1 MKFFQKPVLFFLW
14 SFAAAFLAYASMYAF
29 RKPFNAASYEGFMLF
44 NLPLKDLLLISQI
57 LGYMLSKFI
66 GIKVISEMTK
76 STRVGLIFKL
86 ILFAH
91 VALLL
96 FAIVPVN
103 FKFICLFANGLP
115 LGMVWGVI
123 FSFLEGRKLTEL
135 LATGI
140 AVGAIISS
148 GIVKSIAL
156 YIMDNSFYSVPE
168 FWMPFVTGL
177 FFLPI
182 LILSA
187 WMLSV
192 IPEPSEADKQAKI
205 ERIPMDRAQKRSIL
219 KKYLPGIISLVILYL
234 MQTIFRDFRDN
245 FSVELFGFYGFTDKS
260 QFVSM
265 EFIIGLTVV
274 FTTSLIV
281 IFKNNLRGFQ
291 ASLILSGLGFVMML
305 VAELLFGSGQIN
317 FFYLMLFSG
326 LGMSIGYVPFQ
337 IALFERFIAAFHIAG
352 NVGFLMYISDS
363 LGYLGSVSILFSK
376 NAGLINIDNVALFH
390 MLIFGCGIIGLIAT
404 IFSIFY
410 FNVKFIKEK
419 NEIH

>member
-1 MKFFQKPVLFFLW
+1 MAIFKKPVFFFLW
-14 SFAAAFLAYASMYAF
+14 SFTAAFLAYASMYAF
-29 RKPFNAASYEGFMLF
+29 RKPFNAASYEGYHLA

-76 STRVGLIFKL
+76 TKRVGLIFKL

-91 VALLL
+91 FALLL
-96 FAIVPVN
+96 FAIVPVK
-103 FKFICLFANGLP
+103 FKFLCLFANGLP

-168 FWMPFVTGL
+168 FWMPFTTGL
-177 FFLPI
+177 LFLPF

-187 WMLSV
+187 WMLSI
-192 IPEPSEADKQAKI
+192 IPNPSDVDKLAKT
-205 ERIPMDRAQKRSIL
+205 ERIPMDNAQRRNIL
-219 KKYLPGIISLVILYL
+219 KKYFLGIVSLVILYL
-234 MQTIFRDFRDN
+234 MQTVFRDFRDN
-245 FSVELFGFYGFTDKS
+245 FSVELFSFYGFTDKS
-260 QFVSM
+260 QFIRM
-265 EFIIGLTVV
+265 EFIIGIIVV

-281 IFKNNLRGFQ
+281 IFKDNLWGFQ
-291 ASLILSGLGFVMML
+291 ASLILSGIGFVMML
-305 VAELLFGSGQIN
+305 LSEMLFGVGKIN
-317 FFYLMLFSG
+317 FFYLMFFTG
-326 LGMSIGYVPFQ
+326 LGMSMGYVPFQ
-337 IALFERFIAAFHIAG
+337 IALFERFIAAFKIAG

-363 LGYLGSVSILFSK
+363 LGYLGSVTILFSK
-376 NAGLINIDNVALFH
+376 NGGLINMENVALFH
-390 MLIFGCGIIGLIAT
+390 LLIRICGLIGFLST
-404 IFSIFY
+404 IFSFIY
-410 FNVKFIKEK
+410 FNVKFK
-419 NEIH
+419 NRL

>member
-1 MKFFQKPVLFFLW
+1 VNSTEQFLFL
-14 SFAAAFLAYASMYAF
+14 L
-29 RKPFNAASYEGFMLF
+29 GMLVF
-44 NLPLKDLLLISQI
+44 ILLIFS
-57 LGYMLSKFI
+57 
-66 GIKVISEMTK
+66 
-76 STRVGLIFKL
+76 LIFKAL
-86 ILFAH
+86 TTYAQTRFALMREYSIGKRLVEGYLHQPYSWFLNRHSADLGKNILSEVGNVISGAL
-91 VALLL
+91 VSVMTLMSQVTVTIALLVL
-96 FAIVPVN
+96 LVVVDP
-103 FKFICLFANGLP
+103 
-115 LGMVWGVI
+115 
-123 FSFLEGRKLTEL
+123 L
-135 LATGI
+135 LAISVGLVLGVAYGGI
-140 AVGAIISS
+140 LALVS
-148 GIVKSIAL
+148 GWLNRLGQARIQANQERYTVL
-156 YIMDNSFYSVPE
+156 
-168 FWMPFVTGL
+168 
-177 FFLPI
+177 
-182 LILSA
+182 
-187 WMLSV
+187 
-192 IPEPSEADKQAKI
+192 SEAFGAAKEVKVGGLESDFI
-205 ERIPMDRAQKRSIL
+205 RRFNKPAESYAKGQSTAQVITQMPRFALEAIAFGGML
-219 KKYLPGIISLVILYL
+219 LVILYL

-281 IFKNNLRGFQ
+281 IFKNNLWGFQ

-337 IALFERFIAAFHIAG
+337 IALLERFIAAFHIAG

-390 MLIFGCGIIGLIAT
+390 MLILGCGIIGLIAT

>member
-1 MKFFQKPVLFFLW
+1 MKIFQKPIFFFLW
-14 SFAAAFLAYASMYAF
+14 SFTAAFLAYASMYAF
-29 RKPFNAASYEGFMLF
+29 RKPFNAASYVGFELF

-66 GIKVISEMTK
+66 GIKVISEMNK
-76 STRVGLIFKL
+76 SKRVGLIFKL
-86 ILFAH
+86 ILIAH
-91 VALLL
+91 LALFL
-96 FAIVPVN
+96 FAIVPVQ
-103 FKFICLFANGLP
+103 FKFLFLFANGLP
-115 LGMVWGVI
+115 LGMIWGVI

-156 YIMDNSFYSVPE
+156 YIMDNSFYSIPE
-168 FWMPFVTGL
+168 FWMPFTTGL
-177 FFLPI
+177 LFLPI

-192 IPEPSEADKQAKI
+192 IPDPSEADKLAKT
-205 ERIPMDRAQKRSIL
+205 ERIPMDKNQKRFIL
-219 KKYLPGIISLVILYL
+219 RKYLPGIISLVILYL

-265 EFIIGLTVV
+265 EFIIGITVV

-281 IFKNNLRGFQ
+281 IFKNNLWGFQ
-291 ASLILSGLGFVMML
+291 ASLILSGIGFIMML
-305 VAELLFGSGQIN
+305 GAELLFGSGQIN

-390 MLIFGCGIIGLIAT
+390 ILIFGCGIIGLIAT
-404 IFSIFY
+404 IFSVFY
-410 FNVKFIKEK
+410 FNIKFVKDTNK
-419 NEIH
+419 IH

>member
-1 MKFFQKPVLFFLW
+1 MKNFQKPIFFFLW
-14 SFAAAFLAYASMYAF
+14 SFTAAFLAYASMYAF
-29 RKPFNAASYEGFMLF
+29 RKPFNAASYEGFVLF

-66 GIKVISEMTK
+66 GVKVISEMNK
-76 STRVGLIFKL
+76 SRRVGLIYKL
-86 ILFAH
+86 IIMAHLALF
-91 VALLL
+91 L
-96 FAIVPVN
+96 FAIVPVQ
-103 FKFICLFANGLP
+103 FKFLFLFANGLP

-156 YIMDNSFYSVPE
+156 YIMDNSFYSIPE
-168 FWMPFVTGL
+168 FWMPFTTGL
-177 FFLPI
+177 LFLPI

-192 IPEPSEADKQAKI
+192 IPDPDEKDKLDKT
-205 ERIPMDRAQKRSIL
+205 ERIPMNKTQKRTIL
-219 KKYLPGIISLVILYL
+219 KKYFPGIVSLVILYL
-234 MQTIFRDFRDN
+234 MQTVFRDFRDN
-245 FSVELFGFYGFTDKS
+245 FSVELFSFYGYTDKS
-260 QFVSM
+260 QFLSM
-265 EFIIGLTVV
+265 EFIIGVIVV

-281 IFKNNLRGFQ
+281 IFKNNFRGFQ
-291 ASLILSGLGFVMML
+291 ASLFLSGIGFIMML
-305 VAELLFGSGQIN
+305 IAEILFGAGKIN
-317 FFYLMLFSG
+317 FYYLMLLAG

-376 NAGLINIDNVALFH
+376 NGGLITMDNVALFH
-390 MLIFGCGIIGLIAT
+390 LLIYLCGLIGLLAT
-404 IFSIFY
+404 LSSIFY
-410 FNVKFIKEK
+410 FNVKFKKE
-419 NEIH
+419 IF

>member
-29 RKPFNAASYEGFMLF
+29 RKPFNAASYTGFELF

-91 VALLL
+91 VSLLL
-96 FAIVPVN
+96 FAVVPVN
-103 FKFICLFANGLP
+103 FKFICLFTNGLP

-156 YIMDNSFYSVPE
+156 YIMDNSYYSVPE

-192 IPEPSEADKQAKI
+192 IPEPNKADKLAKT
-205 ERIPMDRAQKRSIL
+205 ERVPMNKDQKRSIL

-234 MQTIFRDFRDN
+234 MQTVFRDFRDN
-245 FSVELFGFYGFTDKS
+245 FSVELFNHYHYTDKS
-260 QFVSM
+260 QFLTM
-265 EFIIGLTVV
+265 EFSIGFIVI

-281 IFKNNLRGFQ
+281 IFKNNLWGFQ
-291 ASLILSGLGFVMML
+291 ASLILSGLGFIMML

-337 IALFERFIAAFHIAG
+337 IALFERFIATFHIAG

-390 MLIFGCGIIGLIAT
+390 LLIFGCGIIGLIAT
-404 IFSIFY
+404 VFSVFY
-410 FNVKFIKEK
+410 FNIKFVKVK

>member
-1 MKFFQKPVLFFLW
+1 MKIFQKPIFFFLW
-14 SFAAAFLAYASMYAF
+14 SFTAAFLAYASMYAF
-29 RKPFNAASYEGFMLF
+29 RKPFNAASYVGFELF

-66 GIKVISEMTK
+66 GIKVISEMNK
-76 STRVGLIFKL
+76 SKRVGLIFKL
-86 ILFAH
+86 ILIAH
-91 VALLL
+91 LALFL
-96 FAIVPVN
+96 FAIVPVQ
-103 FKFICLFANGLP
+103 FKFLFLFANGLP
-115 LGMVWGVI
+115 LGMIWGVI

-156 YIMDNSFYSVPE
+156 YIMDNSFYSIPE
-168 FWMPFVTGL
+168 FWMPFTTGL
-177 FFLPI
+177 LFLPI

-192 IPEPSEADKQAKI
+192 IPDPSEADKLAKT
-205 ERIPMDRAQKRSIL
+205 ERIPMDKNQKRFIL
-219 KKYLPGIISLVILYL
+219 RKYLPGIISLVILYL

-265 EFIIGLTVV
+265 EFIIGITVV

-281 IFKNNLRGFQ
+281 IFKNNLWGFQ
-291 ASLILSGLGFVMML
+291 ASLILSGIGFIMML
-305 VAELLFGSGQIN
+305 GAELLFGSGQIN

-326 LGMSIGYVPFQ
+326 LGISIGYVPFQ

-390 MLIFGCGIIGLIAT
+390 ILIFGCGIIGLIAT
-404 IFSIFY
+404 IFSVFY
-410 FNVKFIKEK
+410 FNIKFVKDTNK
-419 NEIH
+419 IH

>member
-1 MKFFQKPVLFFLW
+1 MKFFQKPILFFLW

-29 RKPFNAASYEGFMLF
+29 RKPFNAASYTGFELF

-91 VALLL
+91 AALLL

-103 FKFICLFANGLP
+103 FKFIFLFANGLP

-192 IPEPSEADKQAKI
+192 IPEPSEADKLAKT
-205 ERIPMDRAQKRSIL
+205 ERIPMNKDQKRSIL

-234 MQTIFRDFRDN
+234 MQTVFRDFRDN

-281 IFKNNLRGFQ
+281 IFKNNLWGFQ

-305 VAELLFGSGQIN
+305 IAELLFGSGQIN

-404 IFSIFY
+404 IFSVFY
-410 FNVKFIKEK
+410 FNVKFVKEK
-419 NEIH
+419 SEIH